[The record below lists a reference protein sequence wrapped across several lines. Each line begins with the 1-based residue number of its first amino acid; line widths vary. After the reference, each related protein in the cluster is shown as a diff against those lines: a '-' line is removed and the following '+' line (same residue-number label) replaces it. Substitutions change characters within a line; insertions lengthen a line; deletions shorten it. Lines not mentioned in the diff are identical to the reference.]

1 MFDADK
7 STVVEVPGVREC
19 PDEVVGLPNF
29 LTQLSDLLMRFPELS
44 V

>member
-7 STVVEVPGVREC
+7 STVVVVPGVRER
-19 PDEVVGLPNF
+19 PDEIVGLPNF
-29 LTQLSDLLMRFPELS
+29 LTKLSDLLMCLPELS

>member
-1 MFDADK
+1 MFDADET
-7 STVVEVPGVREC
+7 SVMVVPGVRKS

-29 LTQLSDLLMRFPELS
+29 PTQLSDFLMRFPELS